1 MGTLVFRAFEAEHGT
16 ELPENKNKNPIND
29 LPQTQVKNSD
39 SVDKGVDTPRGAG
52 TGGVKVLGRKS
63 VSVAPLDKYLRLKI
77 QIYNIYIFRMSAS
90 LLTPKT

>member
-1 MGTLVFRAFEAEHGT
+1 MTPSSPKIKKKTQSMIF
-16 ELPENKNKNPIND
+16 
-29 LPQTQVKNSD
+29 QTQVKNSD